1 MIPVLFVVTILVF
14 SIIRFIPG
22 EPARL
27 ILGEKATEEAV
38 AALTEKLGLNEP
50 LLTQYLLFL
59 KQIFTLDFGNSFTYQ
74 MPVSE
79 LLASRFPVTLALT
92 LMSTVISLVISL
104 PLGYFAGVHK
114 DRLGDQVVR
123 TTSLVAISMPSFWVG
138 LLLMIVFALKLKWL
152 PAGGWSDTLLGQFR
166 CLILPAVTQSLMT
179 SALLLR
185 NTRNSVVDI
194 TRMDYVDFA
203 RSKGITSGEVRT
215 RHVMRNAMISTVTL
229 LSMRMAAMHH
239 RDGVLRARHRQAGQ
253 RRHLRPGLCGG
264 AVCGAALCS
273 AGAGHQSDH
282 RYPLFLPGS
291 PGQSV
296 ERGVRMKRYHG
307 VSPLEQKR
315 SMPAWLAKPSFV
327 IGLLIVLVVILMAL
341 FPQFIAP
348 YDPIATDV
356 TVSNQAPS
364 AAHWF
369 GTDFYGRDI
378 FSRVIWGTRIDLLIG
393 VLGVVIPFLV
403 GGMIGLLAGYYGG
416 FLDSLLMR
424 ITDIMMAF
432 PFTILVITIMAIL
445 GQGLI
450 NLFIALWLVGWMS
463 YAKLVRSEVLV
474 LKDSE
479 FIQAARVAGFSD
491 ARILFRHL
499 LPNVI
504 SSAVVFAASDVVMCM
519 LTGASMSFLGLGVSP
534 PTPEWGSILNEGRNF
549 ITFAWW
555 PTLFPGL
562 FLAVSGVGFSLLGDG
577 LTDFLRTKGR

>member
-179 SALLLR
+179 SA
-185 NTRNSVVDI
+185 I

-203 RSKGITSGEVRT
+203 RSKGITNGEVRT

-229 LSMRMAAMHH
+229 LSMRMAAMLGGSVIIETVFSVPGIGKLASDAIFG
-239 RDGVLRARHRQAGQ
+239 RDYAVVQYVVL
-253 RRHLRPGLCGG
+253 
-264 AVCGAALCS
+264 
-273 AGAGHQSDH
+273 
-282 RYPLFLPGS
+282 LF
-291 PGQSV
+291 
-296 ERGVRMKRYHG
+296 
-307 VSPLEQKR
+307 
-315 SMPAWLAKPSFV
+315 A
-327 IGLLIVLVVILMAL
+327 VLVLVINL
-341 FPQFIAP
+341 
-348 YDPIATDV
+348 
-356 TVSNQAPS
+356 
-364 AAHWF
+364 
-369 GTDFYGRDI
+369 
-378 FSRVIWGTRIDLLIG
+378 
-393 VLGVVIPFLV
+393 
-403 GGMIGLLAGYYGG
+403 
-416 FLDSLLMR
+416 
-424 ITDIMMAF
+424 ITDI
-432 PFTILVITIMAIL
+432 L
-445 GQGLI
+445 
-450 NLFIALWLVGWMS
+450 
-463 YAKLVRSEVLV
+463 Y
-474 LKDSE
+474 
-479 FIQAARVAGFSD
+479 
-491 ARILFRHL
+491 
-499 LPNVI
+499 
-504 SSAVVFAASDVVMCM
+504 
-519 LTGASMSFLGLGVSP
+519 SFLDPRVNL
-534 PTPEWGSILNEGRNF
+534 
-549 ITFAWW
+549 
-555 PTLFPGL
+555 
-562 FLAVSGVGFSLLGDG
+562 
-577 LTDFLRTKGR
+577 

>member
-1 MIPVLFVVTILVF
+1 MQAEAV
-14 SIIRFIPG
+14 
-22 EPARL
+22 
-27 ILGEKATEEAV
+27 KATQRRTV
-38 AALTEKLGLNEP
+38 WNVLRRNLSLT
-50 LLTQYLLFL
+50 
-59 KQIFTLDFGNSFTYQ
+59 
-74 MPVSE
+74 
-79 LLASRFPVTLALT
+79 
-92 LMSTVISLVISL
+92 
-104 PLGYFAGVHK
+104 AG
-114 DRLGDQVVR
+114 
-123 TTSLVAISMPSFWVG
+123 
-138 LLLMIVFALKLKWL
+138 
-152 PAGGWSDTLLGQFR
+152 
-166 CLILPAVTQSLMT
+166 CLILLC
-179 SALLLR
+179 
-185 NTRNSVVDI
+185 VVF
-194 TRMDYVDFA
+194 T
-203 RSKGITSGEVRT
+203 
-215 RHVMRNAMISTVTL
+215 
-229 LSMRMAAMHH
+229 
-239 RDGVLRARHRQAGQ
+239 
-253 RRHLRPGLCGG
+253 
-264 AVCGAALCS
+264 
-273 AGAGHQSDH
+273 
-282 RYPLFLPGS
+282 
-291 PGQSV
+291 
-296 ERGVRMKRYHG
+296 
-307 VSPLEQKR
+307 
-315 SMPAWLAKPSFV
+315 
-327 IGLLIVLVVILMAL
+327 AL
-341 FPQFIAP
+341 FPGLIASQSP
-348 YDPIATDV
+348 TDQNL
-356 TVSNQAPS
+356 TAMLAAPS
-364 AAHWF
+364 AEHIW
-369 GTDFYGRDI
+369 GTDELGRDI
-378 FSRVIWGTRIDLLIG
+378 FARVIWGTRIDLLIG
-393 VLGVVIPFLV
+393 VLGVVIPFLG

>member
-152 PAGGWSDTLLGQFR
+152 SDTLLGQFR

-229 LSMRMAAMHH
+229 LSMRMAAMLGGSVIIETVFSVPGIGKLASDAIFG
-239 RDGVLRARHRQAGQ
+239 RDYAVVQYVVL
-253 RRHLRPGLCGG
+253 
-264 AVCGAALCS
+264 
-273 AGAGHQSDH
+273 
-282 RYPLFLPGS
+282 LF
-291 PGQSV
+291 
-296 ERGVRMKRYHG
+296 
-307 VSPLEQKR
+307 
-315 SMPAWLAKPSFV
+315 A
-327 IGLLIVLVVILMAL
+327 VLVLVINL
-341 FPQFIAP
+341 
-348 YDPIATDV
+348 
-356 TVSNQAPS
+356 
-364 AAHWF
+364 
-369 GTDFYGRDI
+369 
-378 FSRVIWGTRIDLLIG
+378 
-393 VLGVVIPFLV
+393 
-403 GGMIGLLAGYYGG
+403 
-416 FLDSLLMR
+416 
-424 ITDIMMAF
+424 ITDI
-432 PFTILVITIMAIL
+432 L
-445 GQGLI
+445 
-450 NLFIALWLVGWMS
+450 
-463 YAKLVRSEVLV
+463 Y
-474 LKDSE
+474 
-479 FIQAARVAGFSD
+479 
-491 ARILFRHL
+491 
-499 LPNVI
+499 
-504 SSAVVFAASDVVMCM
+504 
-519 LTGASMSFLGLGVSP
+519 SFLDPRVNL
-534 PTPEWGSILNEGRNF
+534 
-549 ITFAWW
+549 
-555 PTLFPGL
+555 
-562 FLAVSGVGFSLLGDG
+562 
-577 LTDFLRTKGR
+577 

>member
-229 LSMRMAAMHH
+229 LSMRMAAMLGGSVIIETVFSVPGIGKLASDDIFG
-239 RDGVLRARHRQAGQ
+239 RDY
-253 RRHLRPGLCGG
+253 
-264 AVCGAALCS
+264 AVV
-273 AGAGHQSDH
+273 
-282 RYPLFLPGS
+282 
-291 PGQSV
+291 QSV
-296 ERGVRMKRYHG
+296 V
-307 VSPLEQKR
+307 
-315 SMPAWLAKPSFV
+315 
-327 IGLLIVLVVILMAL
+327 LLFAVLVLVINL
-341 FPQFIAP
+341 
-348 YDPIATDV
+348 
-356 TVSNQAPS
+356 
-364 AAHWF
+364 
-369 GTDFYGRDI
+369 
-378 FSRVIWGTRIDLLIG
+378 
-393 VLGVVIPFLV
+393 
-403 GGMIGLLAGYYGG
+403 
-416 FLDSLLMR
+416 
-424 ITDIMMAF
+424 ITDI
-432 PFTILVITIMAIL
+432 L
-445 GQGLI
+445 
-450 NLFIALWLVGWMS
+450 
-463 YAKLVRSEVLV
+463 Y
-474 LKDSE
+474 
-479 FIQAARVAGFSD
+479 
-491 ARILFRHL
+491 
-499 LPNVI
+499 
-504 SSAVVFAASDVVMCM
+504 
-519 LTGASMSFLGLGVSP
+519 SFLDPRVNL
-534 PTPEWGSILNEGRNF
+534 
-549 ITFAWW
+549 
-555 PTLFPGL
+555 
-562 FLAVSGVGFSLLGDG
+562 
-577 LTDFLRTKGR
+577 

>member
-1 MIPVLFVVTILVF
+1 
-14 SIIRFIPG
+14 
-22 EPARL
+22 
-27 ILGEKATEEAV
+27 
-38 AALTEKLGLNEP
+38 
-50 LLTQYLLFL
+50 
-59 KQIFTLDFGNSFTYQ
+59 
-74 MPVSE
+74 
-79 LLASRFPVTLALT
+79 
-92 LMSTVISLVISL
+92 
-104 PLGYFAGVHK
+104 
-114 DRLGDQVVR
+114 
-123 TTSLVAISMPSFWVG
+123 
-138 LLLMIVFALKLKWL
+138 
-152 PAGGWSDTLLGQFR
+152 
-166 CLILPAVTQSLMT
+166 
-179 SALLLR
+179 
-185 NTRNSVVDI
+185 
-194 TRMDYVDFA
+194 
-203 RSKGITSGEVRT
+203 
-215 RHVMRNAMISTVTL
+215 
-229 LSMRMAAMHH
+229 
-239 RDGVLRARHRQAGQ
+239 
-253 RRHLRPGLCGG
+253 
-264 AVCGAALCS
+264 
-273 AGAGHQSDH
+273 
-282 RYPLFLPGS
+282 
-291 PGQSV
+291 
-296 ERGVRMKRYHG
+296 MKRYHG

-364 AAHWF
+364 ATHWF

-534 PTPEWGSILNEGRNF
+534 PHTGVGLHSQRGPKLHHLRLVAHPVPRPVPGRQRRRLLPAGGRPDRLPAHERTVSPAWKNYLKSV
-549 ITFAWW
+549 ISTWPSPASGRPSAPWTASPSRSSRGRPSAWW
-555 PTLFPGL
+555 ASRAAARARPSAPSW
-562 FLAVSGVGFSLLGDG
+562 AC
-577 LTDFLRTKGR
+577 

>member
-1 MIPVLFVVTILVF
+1 
-14 SIIRFIPG
+14 
-22 EPARL
+22 
-27 ILGEKATEEAV
+27 
-38 AALTEKLGLNEP
+38 
-50 LLTQYLLFL
+50 
-59 KQIFTLDFGNSFTYQ
+59 
-74 MPVSE
+74 
-79 LLASRFPVTLALT
+79 
-92 LMSTVISLVISL
+92 
-104 PLGYFAGVHK
+104 
-114 DRLGDQVVR
+114 
-123 TTSLVAISMPSFWVG
+123 
-138 LLLMIVFALKLKWL
+138 
-152 PAGGWSDTLLGQFR
+152 
-166 CLILPAVTQSLMT
+166 
-179 SALLLR
+179 
-185 NTRNSVVDI
+185 
-194 TRMDYVDFA
+194 
-203 RSKGITSGEVRT
+203 
-215 RHVMRNAMISTVTL
+215 
-229 LSMRMAAMHH
+229 
-239 RDGVLRARHRQAGQ
+239 
-253 RRHLRPGLCGG
+253 
-264 AVCGAALCS
+264 
-273 AGAGHQSDH
+273 
-282 RYPLFLPGS
+282 
-291 PGQSV
+291 
-296 ERGVRMKRYHG
+296 MKRYHG

-356 TVSNQAPS
+356 HRVQP
-364 AAHWF
+364 
-369 GTDFYGRDI
+369 GPQCGPLVRYGLLR
-378 FSRVIWGTRIDLLIG
+378 SRHLLPRHLGTRIDLLIG

-519 LTGASMSFLGLGVSP
+519 LTGASMSFLGWVFHP
-534 PTPEWGSILNEGRNF
+534 PHRSGAPSSNEGRNF

>member
-203 RSKGITSGEVRT
+203 RSKGITSSEVRT

-229 LSMRMAAMHH
+229 LSMRMAAMLGGSVITEQVFAWP
-239 RDGVLRARHRQAGQ
+239 GVGRLVIQSITTSDF
-253 RRHLRPGLCGG
+253 
-264 AVCGAALCS
+264 AVVECIV
-273 AGAGHQSDH
+273 
-282 RYPLFLPGS
+282 FL
-291 PGQSV
+291 
-296 ERGVRMKRYHG
+296 M
-307 VSPLEQKR
+307 
-315 SMPAWLAKPSFV
+315 AV
-327 IGLLIVLVVILMAL
+327 IFVVI
-341 FPQFIAP
+341 
-348 YDPIATDV
+348 
-356 TVSNQAPS
+356 
-364 AAHWF
+364 
-369 GTDFYGRDI
+369 
-378 FSRVIWGTRIDLLIG
+378 
-393 VLGVVIPFLV
+393 
-403 GGMIGLLAGYYGG
+403 
-416 FLDSLLMR
+416 
-424 ITDIMMAF
+424 
-432 PFTILVITIMAIL
+432 
-445 GQGLI
+445 
-450 NLFIALWLVGWMS
+450 
-463 YAKLVRSEVLV
+463 
-474 LKDSE
+474 
-479 FIQAARVAGFSD
+479 
-491 ARILFRHL
+491 
-499 LPNVI
+499 
-504 SSAVVFAASDVVMCM
+504 
-519 LTGASMSFLGLGVSP
+519 
-534 PTPEWGSILNEGRNF
+534 NF
-549 ITFAWW
+549 IVDVLYCVIN
-555 PTLFPGL
+555 PRVRLQ
-562 FLAVSGVGFSLLGDG
+562 
-577 LTDFLRTKGR
+577 

>member
-179 SALLLR
+179 SALL
-185 NTRNSVVDI
+185 DI

-203 RSKGITSGEVRT
+203 RSKGITSSEIRT

-229 LSMRMAAMHH
+229 LSMRMAAMLGGSVIIETVFSVPGIGKLASDAIFG
-239 RDGVLRARHRQAGQ
+239 RDYAVVQYVVL
-253 RRHLRPGLCGG
+253 
-264 AVCGAALCS
+264 
-273 AGAGHQSDH
+273 
-282 RYPLFLPGS
+282 LF
-291 PGQSV
+291 
-296 ERGVRMKRYHG
+296 
-307 VSPLEQKR
+307 
-315 SMPAWLAKPSFV
+315 A
-327 IGLLIVLVVILMAL
+327 VLVLVINL
-341 FPQFIAP
+341 
-348 YDPIATDV
+348 
-356 TVSNQAPS
+356 
-364 AAHWF
+364 
-369 GTDFYGRDI
+369 
-378 FSRVIWGTRIDLLIG
+378 
-393 VLGVVIPFLV
+393 
-403 GGMIGLLAGYYGG
+403 
-416 FLDSLLMR
+416 
-424 ITDIMMAF
+424 ITDI
-432 PFTILVITIMAIL
+432 L
-445 GQGLI
+445 
-450 NLFIALWLVGWMS
+450 
-463 YAKLVRSEVLV
+463 Y
-474 LKDSE
+474 
-479 FIQAARVAGFSD
+479 
-491 ARILFRHL
+491 
-499 LPNVI
+499 
-504 SSAVVFAASDVVMCM
+504 
-519 LTGASMSFLGLGVSP
+519 SFLDPRVNL
-534 PTPEWGSILNEGRNF
+534 
-549 ITFAWW
+549 
-555 PTLFPGL
+555 
-562 FLAVSGVGFSLLGDG
+562 
-577 LTDFLRTKGR
+577 

>member
-1 MIPVLFVVTILVF
+1 
-14 SIIRFIPG
+14 
-22 EPARL
+22 
-27 ILGEKATEEAV
+27 
-38 AALTEKLGLNEP
+38 
-50 LLTQYLLFL
+50 
-59 KQIFTLDFGNSFTYQ
+59 
-74 MPVSE
+74 
-79 LLASRFPVTLALT
+79 
-92 LMSTVISLVISL
+92 
-104 PLGYFAGVHK
+104 
-114 DRLGDQVVR
+114 
-123 TTSLVAISMPSFWVG
+123 
-138 LLLMIVFALKLKWL
+138 
-152 PAGGWSDTLLGQFR
+152 
-166 CLILPAVTQSLMT
+166 MT

-229 LSMRMAAMHH
+229 LSMRMAAMLGGSVIIETVFSVPGIGKLASDAIFG
-239 RDGVLRARHRQAGQ
+239 RDYAVVQYVVL
-253 RRHLRPGLCGG
+253 LF
-264 AVCGAALCS
+264 

-577 LTDFLRTKGR
+577 LTDFLHTKGR